1 MHAAHPVHSPDV
13 TTSWY
18 RWAQCGFSG
27 GMRPTV
33 ASCPVPELPEVEAYR
48 RLAERA
54 LGRPISSVVLGD
66 PRFLRGPTSP
76 RRLRHILRGAS
87 FDVARRRGKLLVLDL
102 GGTPPSTGHRL
113 GIRFGMTGSL
123 LVDGSSG
130 VEELIYSSRR
140 VEKRWERFAVHFA
153 DGGSLVVHD
162 PRLLGGVSLDPD
174 EELLG
179 PDATTLTLAQLR
191 GALDTSAAPLKA
203 RLMDQARLA
212 GVGNLLADEILWRA
226 GLAPGRRSPL
236 TEDELRELHR
246 SLRATLRQLARRG
259 GSHMGDL
266 MEERRDGG
274 LCPLDGTALR
284 REVVGGRTTYWCPA
298 HQR

>member
-1 MHAAHPVHSPDV
+1 
-13 TTSWY
+13 
-18 RWAQCGFSG
+18 
-27 GMRPTV
+27 
-33 ASCPVPELPEVEAYR
+33 VPELPEVEAYR

-66 PRFLRGPTSP
+66 PRFLRGPTSR

-130 VEELIYSSRR
+130 VEELIYYSRR
-140 VEKRWERFAVHFA
+140 VETRWERFAVHFA

-179 PDATTLTLAQLR
+179 PDATTLTPAQLR
-191 GALDTSAAPLKA
+191 GALVGSAAPLKA

-226 GLAPGRRSPL
+226 SLSPQRRAGSL
-236 TEDELRELHR
+236 TPAETRRLHRHIRVTLDEL
-246 SLRATLRQLARRG
+246 SARG
-259 GSHMGDL
+259 GSHLGDL
-266 MEERRDGG
+266 MPARRPGGRCPRDGAE
-274 LCPLDGTALR
+274 LLR
-284 REVVGGRTTYWCPA
+284 STVGGRTSWWCPR
-298 HQR
+298 HQG